1 LTVEPGSIIS
11 QSVVSSTIS
20 FGLVETRC
28 TITRTGLPW
37 LLFTTTG
44 KLDSLATRVMSDPPR
59 IETPS
64 AGTTVLSAGNAGIAA
79 NPIEAAIATIRTIVI
94 FFNFEP
100 R

>member
-1 LTVEPGSIIS
+1 
-11 QSVVSSTIS
+11 
-20 FGLVETRC
+20 
-28 TITRTGLPW
+28 
-37 LLFTTTG
+37 LFTTTG

-79 NPIEAAIATIRTIVI
+79 NPIEAAMATIRTIVI

>member
-1 LTVEPGSIIS
+1 MS
-11 QSVVSSTIS
+11 QSVVSSTTT

-28 TITRTGLPW
+28 TITLASLLW
-37 LLFTTTG
+37 LLLTTTG
-44 KLDSLATRVMSDPPR
+44 KVDCLATSVISDPPR

-64 AGTTVLSAGNAGIAA
+64 GNTTVLSVGNAGIAA